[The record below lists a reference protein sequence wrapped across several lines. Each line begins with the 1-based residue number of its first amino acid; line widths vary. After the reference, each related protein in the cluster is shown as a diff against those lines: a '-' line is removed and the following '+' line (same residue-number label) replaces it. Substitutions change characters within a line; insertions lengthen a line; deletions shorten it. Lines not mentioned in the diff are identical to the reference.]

1 MRYIQT
7 MLRLTL
13 DTTVLF
19 QSLRNTAGAAGAIL
33 RLVLSRRVELLVTY
47 PVFCEYEEV
56 LTRPETLAEL
66 RLSRAEVEAILTV
79 LAELAVE
86 QQIRYRIRP
95 NLVDPA
101 DDKFIECAF
110 AGGANYLVTSNIRHY
125 RRAEFPLPAEVV
137 TPDQFLKAWRQHHEQ
152 T

>member
-1 MRYIQT
+1 MVRV
-7 MLRLTL
+7 TL

-19 QSLRNTAGAAGAIL
+19 QGLRNTSGAAAAIL

-56 LTRPETLAEL
+56 LTRPKTLAEW

-95 NLVDPA
+95 NLMDPA

-125 RRAEFPLPAEVV
+125 RHAEFQQPAAVV
-137 TPDQFLKAWRQHHEQ
+137 TPSQFLRIWRRDHEQ
-152 T
+152 A

>member
-7 MLRLTL
+7 VLRVTL
-13 DTTVLF
+13 DTTVMF
-19 QSLRNTAGAAGAIL
+19 QGLRNTSGASAAVL
-33 RLVLSRRVELLVTY
+33 RLVLSRRIELLVTY

-56 LTRPETLAEL
+56 LTRPQTLDQL
-66 RLSRAEVEAILTV
+66 RLARADVEAFLLV
-79 LAELAVE
+79 LADLAVE
-86 QQIRYRIRP
+86 QQIRYRLRP

-110 AGGANYLVTSNIRHY
+110 AGRADYLITSNVRHY
-125 RRAEFPLPAEVV
+125 RDAEFPLPAPVV
-137 TPDQFLKAWRQHHEQ
+137 TPAQFLRIWRRHHEQ